1 MARLSTLPNEVLRM
15 IIGQVMPEDL
25 ENFAQ
30 TSKHIQSVSAS
41 AVENHRRLIRKYKR
55 LSGTATVD
63 AVERLLKSVLANPR
77 IGHYV
82 KEFEICGVSVEYFE
96 KSERSEQVS
105 EIEDDSMNIGVDTP
119 EEALSLD

>member
-1 MARLSTLPNEVLRM
+1 MARLLTLPNEVLRM

-41 AVENHRRLIRKYKR
+41 AVRNHRRLIRKYKQV
-55 LSGTATVD
+55 SGRATVT

-82 KEFEICGVSVEYFE
+82 KKVEICGDADEYFE
-96 KSERSEQVS
+96 KSERSEEVS
-105 EIEDDSMNIGVDTP
+105 EIEDGSMNIGVDTP